1 MLLPFIFLQHN
12 DHMLPQFMF
21 LQYNDHMLPQFT
33 FLQYNDHM
41 LPQFTF
47 LQHNALCLRG
57 LRRNLE
63 VPLFCY
69 SSSKNWTWMS
79 NSGTIE
85 PGWLVGPFA
94 YCCNTPAQNR
104 QNFLVPEIS
113 SDDKVHVL
121 RLAKYALPTSLNSGF
136 VYDSPSLSV
145 SV

>member
-1 MLLPFIFLQHN
+1 MLLL
-12 DHMLPQFMF
+12 LMF
-21 LQYNDHMLPQFT
+21 LQCNGHMLLLFM
-33 FLQYNDHM
+33 FHW
-41 LPQFTF
+41 
-47 LQHNALCLRG
+47 HNVLWLRG

-94 YCCNTPAQNR
+94 YCCNTLTQNR

-113 SDDKVHVL
+113 SDDKVHVLRL

-145 SV
+145 PVWFVLNSSFAFARSH